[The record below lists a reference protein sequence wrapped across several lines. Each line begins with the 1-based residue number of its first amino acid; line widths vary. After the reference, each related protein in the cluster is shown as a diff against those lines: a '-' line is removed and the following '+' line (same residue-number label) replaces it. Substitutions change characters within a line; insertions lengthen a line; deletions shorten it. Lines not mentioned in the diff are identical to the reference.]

1 MDTTKDTE
9 RSNDIV
15 QVNPRVALEPRD
27 RNEAWQL
34 AKVAVESGFF
44 AVKNAAEALIII
56 MTGRELGLTT
66 TQSLRGIYVVKGR
79 PMVSADAMVACVV
92 ADPRC
97 EFWQPVES
105 TTERCV
111 IRTKRRGAPE
121 PVTGV
126 FTMEDA
132 KNAGLLGSD
141 MYKKYPRVMLRH
153 RCAAELVREVYP
165 DVVLG
170 IYCEGEV
177 PGEDPRGFVS
187 LPREESRRA
196 SPEGALDAPPEA
208 PVVASVQGEA
218 VANDVAARESAPSSA
233 VAAPPPPP
241 LPAADPPAL
250 LAFNERVGEIEL
262 PGEGVA
268 VWMKHRDEIMALGPE
283 VSTPAWKALVARVES
298 VGKMKGAGT
307 WLKKACAEEDA
318 RRASTGAPCAGPTDG
333 GPSSDWTATPEGMTR
348 RAAEL
353 GDDGAVLADAR
364 LHFDLV
370 GYAQALTARLVA
382 FGHQHDDAAAL
393 IARTQREARER
404 AKRTPPDDGSGGG
417 ARHSAK
423 RSTRAEGHGADAP
436 SPSSAPSNALTLVRD
451 EVAEPG
457 EPLTLARWRSHLDAP
472 DAKGRPAT
480 KGLVA
485 GRWWKHRGELDAAG
499 LHDDAWAAVIAALY
513 VLRVQ
518 NPEAWIESCRPGRQR
533 SAPTPRTTKTTAPAT
548 QAA

>member
-348 RAAEL
+348 RAA
-353 GDDGAVLADAR
+353 
-364 LHFDLV
+364 
-370 GYAQALTARLVA
+370 
-382 FGHQHDDAAAL
+382 
-393 IARTQREARER
+393 RER

-485 GRWWKHRGELDAAG
+485 GRWWKHRAELDAAG

>member
-318 RRASTGAPCAGPTDG
+318 RRAT
-333 GPSSDWTATPEGMTR
+333 TAERPREPGDDDDDPRPRSGR
-348 RAAEL
+348 RAR
-353 GDDGAVLADAR
+353 ADHGSSSA
-364 LHFDLV
+364 H
-370 GYAQALTARLVA
+370 GSEQASAANTNGAQALAASWEPVTTSTGLLI
-382 FGHQHDDAAAL
+382 DDEAS
-393 IARTQREARER
+393 ARTYLAAQSRYALQHSYVRHHDHPAWKALVVRAYAQCLHIADESVARRSLEDFARAQRRASPNAPHTTPAAR
-404 AKRTPPDDGSGGG
+404 
-417 ARHSAK
+417 
-423 RSTRAEGHGADAP
+423 
-436 SPSSAPSNALTLVRD
+436 
-451 EVAEPG
+451 
-457 EPLTLARWRSHLDAP
+457 
-472 DAKGRPAT
+472 
-480 KGLVA
+480 
-485 GRWWKHRGELDAAG
+485 AA
-499 LHDDAWAAVIAALY
+499 
-513 VLRVQ
+513 
-518 NPEAWIESCRPGRQR
+518 
-533 SAPTPRTTKTTAPAT
+533 
-548 QAA
+548 